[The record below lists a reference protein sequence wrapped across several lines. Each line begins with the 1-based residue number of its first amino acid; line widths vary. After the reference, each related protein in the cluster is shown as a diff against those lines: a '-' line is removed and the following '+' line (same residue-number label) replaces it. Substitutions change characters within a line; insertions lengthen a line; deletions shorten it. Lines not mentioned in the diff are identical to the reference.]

1 MALDFPNLIPPNN
14 LRLPDALT
22 VRQGSGPL
30 IGRLVLEG
38 DIAARAAGIHLR
50 LRHDFDGLVDF
61 SKSEAAAKRWY
72 PVIDQ
77 FNPARSDI
85 SPENGFWLAGEND
98 DGEIVTVSAARVF
111 DWHDTNL
118 EEQAVA
124 VFYGRNGDH
133 PCTITPAAAP
143 IARQISGLV
152 YFAAAAWIR
161 PDYRKRDLSQLMQRM
176 AKAYAL
182 SRWPLDWA
190 VGFVPRALA
199 DNGTATGY
207 GVKHLAYS
215 FFYPELRWS
224 ELVLAYTTSDEVY
237 DDFAIFLDAEL
248 SDPGSSK
255 FAPRSLGSILT
266 HEVTSVSPDVV
277 RQGSSNRS

>member
-1 MALDFPNLIPPNN
+1 MAAVFSTIAPKDN

-30 IGRLVLEG
+30 IGRFVLEG
-38 DIAARAAGIHLR
+38 DRAARRVGIRLKLRTDFNHL
-50 LRHDFDGLVDF
+50 VYF
-61 SKSEAAAKRWY
+61 SQCEAAAKRWY

-85 SPENGFWLAGEND
+85 SPANGFWIAGEND
-98 DGEIVTVSAARVF
+98 DGEIVAVSAARVF
-111 DWHDTNL
+111 DWRDTNL
-118 EEQAVA
+118 EEQAVT
-124 VFYGRNGDH
+124 VFYGRDEGQ
-133 PCTITPAAAP
+133 PCTIAP
-143 IARQISGLV
+143 EIAPLAREISGLV

-161 PDYRKRDLSQLMQRM
+161 PDHRGRELSQLMQRM

-190 VGFVPRALA
+190 IGFVPRALA
-199 DNGTATGY
+199 DNGTAAGY

-215 FFYPELRWS
+215 FYYPELRWS
-224 ELVLAYTTSDEVY
+224 ELVLAYTSGQEAY
-237 DDFAIFLDAEL
+237 DDFGSFLDTEL
-248 SDPGSSK
+248 SDPETDK
-255 FAPRSLGSILT
+255 FADTSLGNNWA
-266 HEVTSVSPDVV
+266 HEVTSTSPEAV